1 MSPTSA
7 TPSAALLAL
16 KSLLGQVPQ
25 LTPADV
31 EIFVAQWR
39 KAMRLPRGEFLIRPG
54 QAEHHLYFVH
64 TGLLRIYFPAGPE
77 EICVGFGYESSLL
90 CSFPSFVTG
99 QPSEYG
105 IQALRGSELLGIS
118 RSDFLAFVEQNTNFA
133 RFWRAELERN
143 LVGRIEREIDLLLPD
158 PAQRYQRLLAR
169 SPTLFQRVPKKY
181 IASYLRMTPETLSR
195 LR

>member
-1 MSPTSA
+1 MSSSSA
-7 TPSAALLAL
+7 TLSPAFQAL
-16 KSLLGQVPQ
+16 KELLGQVPQ
-25 LTPADV
+25 LTTADV
-31 EIFVAQWR
+31 EAFVGYWQ
-39 KAMRLPRGEFLIRPG
+39 KQVHLPRGEFLIRPG
-54 QAEHHLYFVH
+54 QAEHTLYFVH

-90 CSFPSFVTG
+90 CSFPSFVTA

-105 IQALRGSELLGIS
+105 IQALRKSALLGIS
-118 RSDFLAFVEQNTNFA
+118 RSDFMTFIEQNINFA
-133 RFWRAELERN
+133 HFWRAELERN

>member
-1 MSPTSA
+1 MTPTSI
-7 TPSAALLAL
+7 TPSHALQAL
-16 KSLLGQVPQ
+16 TTLLGQVPY
-25 LTPADV
+25 LTAADV
-31 EIFVAQWR
+31 AAFLEYWQKVVH
-39 KAMRLPRGEFLIRPG
+39 LPRGEFLIRPG
-54 QAEHHLYFVH
+54 QAEHTLYFVH
-64 TGLLRIYFPAGPE
+64 TGLLRIYFPTSTE
-77 EICVGFGYESSLL
+77 EICVGFGYESSLI

-105 IQALRGSELLGIS
+105 IQALRQTELLGIS
-118 RSDFLAFVEQNTNFA
+118 RPDFLAFVEQNANFA

>member
-1 MSPTSA
+1 MHLSVAS
-7 TPSAALLAL
+7 SHAALLSLRA
-16 KSLLGQVPQ
+16 LLGQVPQ
-25 LTPADV
+25 LSEADI
-31 EIFVAQWR
+31 EEFVAYWQKLVDLR
-39 KAMRLPRGEFLIRPG
+39 RGEFLIRPG

-64 TGLLRIYFPAGPE
+64 TGLLRIYLPVGSE
-77 EICVGFGYESSLL
+77 EICVGFGYENSLI

-99 QPSEYG
+99 QASEYS
-105 IQALRGSELLGIS
+105 IQALRGRELLGIS
-118 RSDFLAFVEQNTNFA
+118 RPDFLGFVEQNANFG

-158 PAQRYQRLLAR
+158 PAQRYARLLTR
-169 SPTLFQRVPKKY
+169 SPQLFQRVPKKY

>member
-1 MSPTSA
+1 MPHTSA
-7 TPSAALLAL
+7 APSSAVQALSL
-16 KSLLGQVPQ
+16 LLGQVPH
-25 LTPADV
+25 LTATDIQV
-31 EIFVAQWR
+31 FVAHWQ
-39 KAMRLPRGEFLIRPG
+39 KEVQLPRGEFLIRPG
-54 QAEHHLYFVH
+54 QAEHTLYFVH
-64 TGLLRIYFPAGPE
+64 TGLLRIYFPTGAE
-77 EICVGFGYESSLL
+77 EICVGFGYESSLI

-105 IQALRGSELLGIS
+105 IQALRRSELLGIS
-118 RSDFLAFVEQNTNFA
+118 RTDFMAFVEQNANFA

-158 PAQRYQRLLAR
+158 PLHRYQRLLAR
-169 SPTLFQRVPKKY
+169 SPQLFQRVPKKY

>member
-1 MSPTSA
+1 M
-7 TPSAALLAL
+7 
-16 KSLLGQVPQ
+16 LLGQVPV
-25 LTPADV
+25 LTTADI
-31 EIFVAQWR
+31 EAFLPYWR
-39 KAMRLPRGEFLIRPG
+39 KTVQLARAEFLIQPG

-64 TGLLRIYFPAGPE
+64 TGLLRLFYPVGPE
-77 EICVGFGYESSLL
+77 EICVGFGYENSLI
-90 CSFPSFVTG
+90 CSFPSFITG
-99 QPSEYG
+99 QASEYG
-105 IQALRGSELLGIS
+105 IQALRRSELLGIS
-118 RSDFLAFVEQNTNFA
+118 RSDFLTFVEQNNNFA

-169 SPTLFQRVPKKY
+169 SPGLFQRVPKKY